1 MSSAITIEEISKKL
15 KPLFGDKIDALYF
28 RYSASESMA
37 EKNEI
42 AQVLRSLYQKN
53 LAQLLD
59 QGVLVEPPERWAVEG
74 EYPLATVSYAR
85 KKLFPFALREA
96 DWPRHMCITGMS
108 GSGKTNFALNIL
120 SNFIQ
125 KDKPF
130 LVFDWKKSFRPLVA
144 VDPSLMC
151 FTIGNDQVSNL
162 FKMNINIPPRGVS
175 PKEWINTLCD
185 LLTESFMVSFG
196 VHKVLLETL
205 DECFEG
211 WGVYEG
217 GKHYPNWQHVSKM
230 LEQKAR
236 DSKGR
241 ETSWYESA
249 MRIASV
255 LTFGDFGKVINYDG
269 RKSLS
274 IEELFDKRVILELS
288 SLGNTEKKFLSEFIL
303 TYIYKLKKT
312 GQNKVKENFN
322 YAILVDEAH
331 NIFLK
336 NKTHFVAESVTD
348 MIYREMREY
357 GISLICLDQH
367 ASKLS
372 DTVKGNSACTVA
384 FQQQLPQDILDIS
397 ALMQLDHKK
406 DIFAQLPIGTA
417 IVKLS
422 ERYTRPFLV
431 EVPLM
436 NLRQAEVSDEKI
448 SSRMKCFIQ
457 GLEVEKHDPEFKEQL
472 IVEAPMTKEEANE
485 RTVQEVIVREAPQFN
500 YITSLSFENVEDSQ
514 EVPVIPTNSKEEVL
528 LNFIVKK
535 LAEGKSLYEI
545 ERLLERGLD
554 EGLYTFVDVLAV
566 INKAMELKLTGKK
579 PIIIASPKKEVSEAR
594 PIISGLTKDQ
604 DKFIKYLQANSG
616 HEKST
621 VEFYKAMGFSPRK
634 GNKIKDELMQKGL
647 LRTEEVR
654 YEKGWRKFIRLV

>member
-1 MSSAITIEEISKKL
+1 MISSAITIEEISKKL
-15 KPLFGDKIDALYF
+15 KPLFGDRIDALYF
-28 RYSASESMA
+28 RYSASESMQ

-59 QGVLVEPPERWAVEG
+59 QGVLIEPPERWAVEG

-85 KKLFPFALREA
+85 KKLFPFALRET
-96 DWPRHMCITGMS
+96 DWPRHVCITGMS

-120 SNFIQ
+120 LNFIE

-130 LVFDWKKSFRPLVA
+130 LVFDWKKSFRPLVS

-151 FTIGNDQVSNL
+151 FTIGKDEVSNL
-162 FKMNINIPPRGVS
+162 FKMNINIPPKGVS
-175 PKEWINTLCD
+175 PREWINVLCD

-196 VHKVLLETL
+196 VHKILLETL
-205 DECFEG
+205 DECFAG

-217 GKHYPNWQHVSKM
+217 GKHYPNWMHIKKM

-241 ETSWYESA
+241 ETGWYESA
-249 MRIASV
+249 LRIASV

-274 IEELFDKRVILELS
+274 IEDLFDKRVILELN
-288 SLGNTEKKFLSEFIL
+288 SLGNTEKKFFCEYLL
-303 TYIYKLKKT
+303 TYIYKLKKS
-312 GQNKVKENFN
+312 GQNKSDSKFN

-336 NKTHFVAESVTD
+336 NKTYFVAESVTD
-348 MIYREMREY
+348 MVYREMREY

-367 ASKLS
+367 CSKLS

-384 FQQQLPQDILDIS
+384 FQQQLPQDIMDVS

-406 DIFAQLPIGTA
+406 DMFAQLPVGTA

-422 ERYTRPFLV
+422 ERYTRPFLI
-431 EVPLM
+431 EAPLID
-436 NLRQAEVSDEKI
+436 LRKTEISDEKI
-448 SSRMKCFIQ
+448 SSRMQCFIQ
-457 GLEVEKHDPEFKEQL
+457 GFDVEKNDPEFKAQL
-472 IVEAPMTKEEANE
+472 IAEPTVIEEATE
-485 RTVQEVIVREAPQFN
+485 QEAQEIIVQEYPRRN
-500 YITSLSFENVEDSQ
+500 YITSLSFENTESPKEVSKQ
-514 EVPVIPTNSKEEVL
+514 EVL
-528 LNFIVKK
+528 FNFIIKK
-535 LAEGKSLYEI
+535 LAEGKSLYEA

-554 EGLYTFVDVLAV
+554 EGLYTFTDVLSV
-566 INKAMELKLTGKK
+566 INKAMEAKLTTKK
-579 PIIIASPKKEVSEAR
+579 AEVAVQESVLETR
-594 PIISGLTKDQ
+594 MLPSGLSNDQ
-604 DKFIKYLQANSG
+604 EKFIKYLQANSG

-621 VEFYKAMGFSPRK
+621 VEVYKAMGFSPRK
-634 GNKIKDELMQKGL
+634 GNKIKEELMQKGM
-647 LRTEEVR
+647 LRTEEVK
-654 YEKGWRKFIRLV
+654 YEKGWKKFIRLA

>member
-1 MSSAITIEEISKKL
+1 
-15 KPLFGDKIDALYF
+15 
-28 RYSASESMA
+28 MA

-59 QGVLVEPPERWAVEG
+59 QGVLIEPPERWAVEG
-74 EYPLATVSYAR
+74 EYPQATVSYAR

-130 LVFDWKKSFRPLVA
+130 LVFDWKKSFRPLLA

-162 FKMNINIPPRGVS
+162 FKLNINIPPKGVS

-196 VHKVLLETL
+196 VHKILLETL

-211 WGVYEG
+211 WGVYAG
-217 GKHYPNWQHVSKM
+217 GKHYPNWQHISKM

-241 ETSWYESA
+241 ETGWYESA

-288 SLGNTEKKFLSEFIL
+288 SLGNTEKKFLCEYIL
-303 TYIYKLKKT
+303 TYIYKLKKS
-312 GQNKVKENFN
+312 GQNKSAEKFN

-336 NKTHFVAESVTD
+336 NATHFVSESVTD

-372 DTVKGNSACTVA
+372 DTVKGNSACHVA
-384 FQQQLPQDILDIS
+384 FQQQLPQDILDMS

-406 DIFAQLPIGTA
+406 DMFAQLPVGTA

-422 ERYTRPFLV
+422 ERYNKPFLV

-436 NLRQAEVSDEKI
+436 NIRQSEISDEKI

-457 GLEVEKHDPEFKEQL
+457 GFEVEKNDQEFKTQLMAEPVITEEQVDEQKMQEI
-472 IVEAPMTKEEANE
+472 IVDETPRFDFT
-485 RTVQEVIVREAPQFN
+485 TP
-500 YITSLSFENVEDSQ
+500 LSFENTETYKESQ
-514 EVPVIPTNSKEEVL
+514 KISTNTKEEIL
-528 LNFIVKK
+528 FNFIIKK
-535 LAEGKSLYEI
+535 LDEGKSLYEA

-554 EGLYTFVDVLAV
+554 EGLYTFTDVLSV
-566 INKAMELKLTGKK
+566 INRAMESKL
-579 PIIIASPKKEVSEAR
+579 IIKEQEVKVQASVNKQDALVL
-594 PIISGLTKDQ
+594 GLSKDQ
-604 DKFIKYLQANSG
+604 EIFIKYLQENSG

-621 VEFYKAMGFSPRK
+621 VEVYKAMGFSPRK
-634 GNKIKDELMQKGL
+634 GNKIKEELAQKGM
-647 LRTEEVR
+647 LRTEEVK
-654 YEKGWRKFIRLV
+654 YEKGWKKFIRLA